1 MFPFP
6 IATPQGCN
14 IQTFYSRNNTTT
26 AGQRA
31 WNKPTGVSHVYMM
44 LIGAGGN
51 AGDPNGGGSGA
62 VTVWYGAA
70 QHIPDSLVIVI
81 GDAPTGID
89 TTVSARFSNS
99 GTTPTALLTANRAVS
114 DTGGTAMTANQFTA
128 SGFFQSVAGQNGN
141 VNGASATTFLS
152 GGGLASGSTKTA
164 NYGYTTTGAG
174 FFQLQPIIVGI
185 GPTNTSANTT
195 AIGCGASGGV
205 DLDGGPG
212 FVLIASW

>member
-14 IQTFYSRNNTTT
+14 IQTFYGPSPTS
-26 AGQRA
+26 AGAQRA
-31 WNKPTGVSHVYMM
+31 WNKPRGVSHVYMM
-44 LIGAGGN
+44 LIGPGGS
-51 AGDPNGGGSGA
+51 AGDPDPGGSGA

-81 GDAPTGID
+81 GTSGTVNS

-99 GTTPTALLTANRAVS
+99 GTTPTALLTANRAVGAS
-114 DTGGTAMTANQFTA
+114 GGTAMTANQFTA
-128 SGFFQSVAGQNGN
+128 SGFFQSVAGQNGG

-185 GPTNTSANTT
+185 GPTTGGTN
-195 AIGCGASGGV
+195 AIGCGSAGGV
-205 DLDGGPG
+205 DFEGGPG
-212 FVLIASW
+212 MVLIASW